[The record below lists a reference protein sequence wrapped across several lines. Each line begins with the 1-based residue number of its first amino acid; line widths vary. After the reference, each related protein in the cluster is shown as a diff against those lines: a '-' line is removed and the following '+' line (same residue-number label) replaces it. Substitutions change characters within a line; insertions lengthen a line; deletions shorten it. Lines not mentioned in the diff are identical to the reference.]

1 MVNPRA
7 RSRGGTL
14 TGRVVAAATNARRQP
29 CAQVEDQATM
39 SSEKIVGAETL
50 HAADRCVSIGPLDG
64 FIAHGDIRHD
74 SYSSDLADFS

>member
-1 MVNPRA
+1 
-7 RSRGGTL
+7 
-14 TGRVVAAATNARRQP
+14 
-29 CAQVEDQATM
+29 M